1 MIIRTAVIIATLM
14 IVIMKSDK
22 TDIIVEMNIVV
33 VKTRYCGY
41 NSTSVPLTTIQVK
54 PVTAK

>member
-1 MIIRTAVIIATLM
+1 MITRTAVIIATLM
-14 IVIMKSDK
+14 IVITKSDK
-22 TDIIVEMNIVV
+22 NDIYSRNEHSRSENSNG
-33 VKTRYCGY
+33 GY

>member
-1 MIIRTAVIIATLM
+1 MIIRTEVIIATLM
-14 IVIMKSDK
+14 IVITKSDK
-22 TDIIVEMNIVV
+22 NDIYSRNEHSRSENSNS
-33 VKTRYCGY
+33 GY

>member
-14 IVIMKSDK
+14 IVITKSGK
-22 TDIIVEMNIVV
+22 NDIYSRNEQS
-33 VKTRYCGY
+33 RRE
-41 NSTSVPLTTIQVK
+41 NSNSGHNCTSAPLTAIQVK